1 MSSYKK
7 YVMMGV
13 TTILLPLGK
22 LVFNKMK
29 GKFTEESEQDFAA
42 EENEAFA
49 PTNRPSDRKLTWE
62 I

>member
-22 LVFNKMK
+22 LVLNKMK
-29 GKFTEESEQDFAA
+29 GKSVEESEEDSGHGA
-42 EENEAFA
+42 NEAFA
-49 PTNRPSDRKLTWE
+49 PTNRLSDRKLTWE